1 MTTMI
6 INIIM
11 MIITTIMTITT
22 ITMII
27 KEVRIPD
34 MVKEAQEERK
44 KTQSL
49 ELEQQKKKQTFSKK
63 IKKNQ
68 NP

>member
-44 KTQSL
+44 KTGQGTAKTIL
-49 ELEQQKKKQTFSKK
+49 HFNLYAQITD
-63 IKKNQ
+63 NL
-68 NP
+68 

>member
-1 MTTMI
+1 MMIIIITKATVKNIIIMTTMI

-49 ELEQQKKKQTFSKK
+49 ELE
-63 IKKNQ
+63 
-68 NP
+68 

>member
-1 MTTMI
+1 MTIMI

-49 ELEQQKKKQTFSKK
+49 ELE
-63 IKKNQ
+63 
-68 NP
+68 